1 MSVDSRYLSIRLAK
15 KYFQVI
21 DERNDCIEFD
31 EDHTGAEIYIYN
43 IYHWEQALVGG
54 HFIALG
60 GPHHPFG
67 RHDNHLNR
75 ENMIM
80 EICSHY
86 TSQINL

>member
-21 DERNDCIEFD
+21 DERNVCIEFE
-31 EDHTGAEIYIYN
+31 EDRTGADIYIYSIN
-43 IYHWEQALVGG
+43 HFEQALVGG

-67 RHDNHLNR
+67 GHDNHFNR

-80 EICSHY
+80 EICSQH
-86 TSQINL
+86 TGQINL